1 MPISKIAG
9 KALTVLGPVDP
20 KELGVTLTHEHLTID
35 HVKANFT
42 EPKDS
47 ADRELAYKP
56 VSPEILHW
64 LRYNRTENKDNL
76 KLPEEKKIIAEAM
89 YFKRAGGGT
98 IVEVTNRGINRDPK
112 ALVRISKATS
122 LNIVMGS
129 GYYLATSHPPDMDS
143 RTVEQLRDEIVQ
155 DVTVGVDNTG
165 VKAGLIGEIGCVWPL
180 KDNERKSLIAAAKAQ
195 QMTGAPVNIHPG
207 RKREAVFEA
216 VGILKDA
223 GADLSRVVISHVDI
237 RVRDHQGRVDLA
249 KMGCYLEYDNVGWE
263 GPRPV
268 TLNWDPAIDIPTDE
282 LRVKEIRQLIEAGFL
297 KQIVLSTDVCMKV
310 HLRQY
315 GGHGYD
321 HIQKYFVPLMLTLGM
336 TREQIDTILIENPR
350 RMLTFV

>member
-9 KALTVLGPVDP
+9 KVLTVLGPIDG
-20 KELGVTLTHEHLTID
+20 KELGVTLTHEHLIID

-76 KLPEEKKIIAEAM
+76 RLNEAKVIINEVKR
-89 YFKRAGGGT
+89 FKQTGGGA
-98 IVEVTNRGINRDPK
+98 IVEMTNRGINRDPK
-112 ALVRISKATS
+112 ALIRISKTTGVHV
-122 LNIVMGS
+122 IMGS
-129 GYYLATSHPPDMDS
+129 GYYLNTSHPADMDKKAEEEI
-143 RTVEQLRDEIVQ
+143 TQEIVR
-155 DVTVGVDNTG
+155 DVTEGVDGTG
-165 VKAGLIGEIGCVWPL
+165 VRAGMIGEIGCVWPL
-180 KDNERKSLIAAAKAQ
+180 HPNEKKTLRAAAKAQ
-195 QMTGAPVNIHPG
+195 QLTGAPVNIHPG
-207 RKREAVFEA
+207 RKREAVFEL
-216 VGILKDA
+216 VDIFKDA
-223 GADLSRVVISHVDI
+223 GGDLSRAVMSHVDV
-237 RVRDHQGRVDLA
+237 RVRSHEDRVKLA
-249 KMGCYLEYDNVGWE
+249 KTGCYLEYDNVGWE
-263 GPRPV
+263 GPRPI

>member
-9 KALTVLGPVDP
+9 KVLTVLGPIDG

-56 VSPEILHW
+56 VSYEILHW

-98 IVEVTNRGINRDPK
+98 IVDVTNRGINRDPK
-112 ALVRISKATS
+112 ALVRISKATG

-129 GYYLATSHPPDMDS
+129 GYYLATSHPADMDKKAEEEI
-143 RTVEQLRDEIVQ
+143 TQEIVR
-155 DVTVGVDNTG
+155 DVTEGVDNTG

-207 RKREAVFEA
+207 RKREAVFEL
-216 VGILKDA
+216 VDIFKDA
-223 GADLSRVVISHVDI
+223 GGDLSRVVMSHVDV
-237 RVRDHQGRVDLA
+237 RVRSHEDRVKLA
-249 KMGCYLEYDNVGWE
+249 KTGCYLEYDNVGWE
-263 GPRPV
+263 GPRDRKSV
-268 TLNWDPAIDIPTDE
+268 
-282 LRVKEIRQLIEAGFL
+282 V
-297 KQIVLSTDVCMKV
+297 
-310 HLRQY
+310 
-315 GGHGYD
+315 
-321 HIQKYFVPLMLTLGM
+321 
-336 TREQIDTILIENPR
+336 
-350 RMLTFV
+350 

>member
-9 KALTVLGPVDP
+9 KVLTVLGPVDP

-56 VSPEILHW
+56 VSYEILHW

-89 YFKRAGGGT
+89 YFKRASGGT
-98 IVEVTNRGINRDPK
+98 IVDVTNRGINRDPK
-112 ALVRISKATS
+112 ALVRISKATG

-129 GYYLATSHPPDMDS
+129 GYYLATSHPADMDKKAEEEI
-143 RTVEQLRDEIVQ
+143 TQEIVR
-155 DVTVGVDNTG
+155 DVTEGVDGAG
-165 VKAGLIGEIGCVWPL
+165 VRAGMIGEIGCVWPL

-207 RKREAVFEA
+207 RKREAVFEL
-216 VGILKDA
+216 VDIFKDA
-223 GADLSRVVISHVDI
+223 GGDLSRVVMSHVDV
-237 RVRDHQGRVDLA
+237 RVRDHHGRVDLA
-249 KMGCYLEYDNVGWE
+249 KMSCYLEYDNVGWE